1 MKGDPKVI
9 KVLNDVLRK
18 ELTGINQYFVHAKM
32 CQNWGYEALR
42 HAIWDESL
50 GEMKHADRIVERIL
64 FLDGMPNVSGYD
76 KIMIGSNIKQQLEND
91 LGLESAALEV
101 LKPGIKTCLEAGD
114 DASRELLEHIV
125 VDEEHHVDWIE
136 AQLHKIEE
144 VGYQNYLAQQIY
156 KKS

>member
-18 ELTGINQYFVHAKM
+18 ELTGINEYFVHAKM
-32 CQNWGYEALR
+32 CQNWGYEALY

-50 GEMKHADRIVERIL
+50 VEMKHADRVVERIL
-64 FLDGMPNVSGYD
+64 FLDGVPNLSGYD
-76 KIMIGSNIKQQLEND
+76 KIMIGSSVKQQLEND
-91 LGLESAALEV
+91 LGLEQAALGI
-101 LKPGIKTCLEAGD
+101 LKPGIKTCLETGD
-114 DASRELLEHIV
+114 DGSRELLEDIT